1 MTNITGAKNVTKYG
15 VSVFTPDMTL
25 QKYDVTLLRIVFD
38 KLRAFSVNY
47 EIENTSDNI
56 ANGSK
61 RQ

>member
-1 MTNITGAKNVTKYG
+1 MTNITGAKNVMKYG
-15 VSVFTPDMTL
+15 VSVFTPNMIL
-25 QKYDVTLLRIVFD
+25 QKNDVTLLRIVFD